1 MTKPR
6 RPTRASDD
14 RKGDIAR
21 AALKILQ
28 TEGYAAL
35 TARKIAAEADI
46 SLGHISYNF
55 TGMDEVLSEAYRLAS
70 ATLREATSATVAS
83 SEKDPIRRIRAF
95 LWAGFGADFLR
106 PEHLRMRIDL
116 WSAALAHPEIA
127 NTERALYQRY
137 REDLEQLLAEVA
149 GPDHHAQIKPVSDTI
164 MATLDGLWL
173 DWMRRG
179 DPQAIQNGLN
189 LCEFLVRQCLTK
201 TP

>member
-6 RPTRASDD
+6 RPTRSSAD
-14 RKGDIAR
+14 RRGDIAR

-35 TARKIAAEADI
+35 TARKVATEADI

-55 TGMDEVLSEAYRLAS
+55 AGMDEVLSEAYRLAS
-70 ATLREATSATVAS
+70 SELREATAATVES
-83 SEKDPIRRIRAF
+83 STNDPMGRIRAF
-95 LWAGFGADFLR
+95 LHAGFSPDFLA

-127 NTERALYQRY
+127 ATERALYQRY
-137 REDLEQLLAEVA
+137 RDDLETLLTAA
-149 GPDHHAQIKPVSDTI
+149 ASPAHHAQIKAVSDTI

-173 DWMRRG
+173 DWMRRR
-179 DPQAIQNGLN
+179 DASAVQNGLA
-189 LCEFLVRQCLTK
+189 LCEFLARQLTL
-201 TP
+201 